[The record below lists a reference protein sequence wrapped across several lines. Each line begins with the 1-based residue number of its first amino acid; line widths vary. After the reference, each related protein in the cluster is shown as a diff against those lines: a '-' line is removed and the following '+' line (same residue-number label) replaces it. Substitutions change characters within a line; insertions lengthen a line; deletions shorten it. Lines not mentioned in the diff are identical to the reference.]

1 MQMTTNLN
9 FAQNV
14 VLDTENKISFVVN
27 VVTEESELRSIKFIY
42 FY

>member
-1 MQMTTNLN
+1 MPMITNLN
-9 FAQNV
+9 SVLSV
-14 VLDTENKISFVVN
+14 VLDIENKISFVVN